1 MALVKRFNEGS
12 VIPWQYGYVRFDM
25 MTNQFVVALIP
36 FHVLLRACE
45 LFKIA
50 WWSFQWYGHRE
61 DRFNDKQMRGRAF
74 AFGFEKGRQEGF
86 YESDIRYQPIVL
98 ELQEANRKLLDME
111 RTLKALQ
118 TISHAIK

>member
-1 MALVKRFNEGS
+1 MAFVKRFNEGS
-12 VIPWQYGYVRFDM
+12 VIPWQYGYVRYDM

-36 FHVLLRACE
+36 FHVVLRAWG
-45 LFKIA
+45 LIRLA
-50 WWSFQWYGHRE
+50 WWSFQWYGRRE
-61 DRFNDKQMRGRAF
+61 DRFNDKQMRLRAFEDGFEMGRA
-74 AFGFEKGRQEGF
+74 EGQHAADLQ
-86 YESDIRYQPIVL
+86 YRPIVL